1 MESPTGHQHGRTG
14 SRNRDR
20 VAVLGVDDQPIFLDV
35 AREVVAATAGFE
47 WVGGAL
53 SGADALDAVRR
64 LRPALV
70 LLDVHMP
77 EMDGIETARRISESH
92 PDTVVVLISVEDSTG
107 IAPDAMTSGAAA
119 LVRKQEFGPGML
131 RRLWESHGAAA

>member
-1 MESPTGHQHGRTG
+1 MESPTGHQRGRTG

-20 VAVLGVDDQPIFLDV
+20 VAVLGVDDQQIFLDV

-53 SGADALDAVRR
+53 SGADALDAVRN

-119 LVRKQEFGPGML
+119 LVRKQEFCPGML
-131 RRLWESHGAAA
+131 RRLWETHRAAA